1 MIEIVAGRV
10 RARGFCLSPGDSLGG
25 PVTTIRRHLSPVLL
39 DLGCC
44 IAIAV
49 DQLRRAAH
57 MVRERLGSGAPPA
70 PVPLGRP
77 VAHVGATEK
86 FGQELRALRT
96 IEVSPELVS
105 DIETEL
111 RWGLIWHDFERTMQ
125 TEIDRVFAPYLDI
138 AQCCDFDDLRKLIGL
153 RELVAA

>member
-1 MIEIVAGRV
+1 M
-10 RARGFCLSPGDSLGG
+10 
-25 PVTTIRRHLSPVLL
+25 TTIRRHLSPVLL

-49 DQLRRAAH
+49 HQVRRAVHALG
-57 MVRERLGSGAPPA
+57 ERLGYTPRSI
-70 PVPLGRP
+70 PVSLGRP
-77 VAHVGATEK
+77 VAHEGATET
-86 FGQELRALRT
+86 FGQELRALRS

-125 TEIDRVFAPYLDI
+125 AQIDRVFAPYLDI
-138 AQCCDFDDLRKLIGL
+138 AQCCDFDDLRELIGL
-153 RELVAA
+153 RESVPA